1 MTLLSSVTM
10 SVTHSQGEAEDER
23 FQTALLLVIAQDFG
37 REKLQ
42 TRYRSISTLV
52 SLTRSKYES
61 SGIIIS
67 SAQAFRVLC
76 QRGVDFRSLID

>member
-1 MTLLSSVTM
+1 MDATQSPR
-10 SVTHSQGEAEDER
+10 EAEDER
-23 FQTALLLVIAQDFG
+23 FATVLLLVVAQDFG

-42 TRYRSISTLV
+42 SRYRAISTLV
-52 SLTRSKYES
+52 SLTRSKYEN

-67 SAQAFRVLC
+67 SAQTFRVLC

>member
-1 MTLLSSVTM
+1 M
-10 SVTHSQGEAEDER
+10 SATHSPGEAEDEC
-23 FQTALLLVIAQDFG
+23 FKTVLLLVIAQDFG

-42 TRYRSISTLV
+42 TRYRDISTLV
-52 SLTRSKYES
+52 SLTKSKYES

-67 SAQAFRVLC
+67 SAQAFRVQC